1 MAKRKQPDQM
11 SPFRAIKLIGA
22 NFWKARNRVKRIQK
36 TGPVDKS
43 AKRPA
48 PTPEPRDPRTPEQL
62 ESDIERTRAELV
74 ATVARIKYDLD
85 VPARLRDVRDDIAAK
100 IPEKYKGEQQ
110 AMIAAGAVVVAGLG
124 IIVGS
129 VVSAVR
135 HR

>member
-1 MAKRKQPDQM
+1 MAKSKKPDQL
-11 SPFRAIKLIGA
+11 SPIRAISLIGT
-22 NFWKARNRVKRIQK
+22 NFWKARNRVNRIQR

-43 AKRPA
+43 ATQPDPK
-48 PTPEPRDPRTPEQL
+48 PEPRDPRTPEQL
-62 ESDIERTRAELV
+62 EADIERTRAELV

-100 IPEKYKGEQQ
+100 IPEKYKGEEQ
-110 AMIAAGAVVVAGLG
+110 AMLAAGAVLVTGLG
-124 IIVGS
+124 IIVTS